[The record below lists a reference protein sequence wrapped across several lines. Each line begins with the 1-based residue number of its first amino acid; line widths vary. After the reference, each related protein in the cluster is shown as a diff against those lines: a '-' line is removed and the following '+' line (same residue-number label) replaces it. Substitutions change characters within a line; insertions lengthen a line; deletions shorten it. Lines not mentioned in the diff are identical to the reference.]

1 MNTKLKTIDSDL
13 IRTIKNRI
21 ESDNNVDEFNI
32 HYNNVNFVVSKTDN
46 KNLMVLATITLNGHK
61 YYIGIEK

>member
-32 HYNNVNFVVSKTDN
+32 HYNNVNFLASKTEAN
-46 KNLMVLATITLNGHK
+46 I
-61 YYIGIEK
+61 

>member
-13 IRTIKNRI
+13 IRNIKNRI
-21 ESDNNVDEFNI
+21 ESDNTVDEFNI
-32 HYNNVNFVVSKTDN
+32 HYNNVNFLVSKIDN
-46 KNLMVLATITLNGHK
+46 KNLMVLATITLDGQK